1 MRQITIWH
9 NPRCSKSREAMKI
22 LEERGET
29 PTVVEYLNETPD
41 AETIKAVLTMLGIG
55 PRELL
60 RTKEDEYKT
69 LKLDDMSLEDGAIID
84 AMVAHPKLIERPV
97 VIVDGKAALGRPLEK
112 IIEILS

>member
-22 LEERGET
+22 LEEQGET
-29 PTVVEYLNETPD
+29 PTVVEYLKETPD
-41 AETIKAVLTMLGIG
+41 AETIKAVLKMLGIG

-60 RTKEDEYKT
+60 RTKEEEYKA
-69 LKLDDMSLEDGAIID
+69 LGLDDRSLDDGAIID

-97 VIVDGKAALGRPLEK
+97 VIADGKAVIGRPPEK
-112 IIEILS
+112 IVEFLS